1 MHVALAL
8 LLARCDGPHR
18 VDGRLSL
25 YAWAR
30 NTTAISRVA
39 EFGVWRGGNA
49 AKLLRILSPSRL
61 VLIDAWLGKGAFDPT
76 HNRYTPENE
85 GFVRDRF
92 KTEISAGRVTVRKGL
107 TNVAMM
113 QLARA
118 DEKFDLV
125 YIDASHAYG
134 ATRYELSM
142 ATYLVAPGG
151 LLCGHDFG
159 VTDIGLPGGVTDAV
173 MAFAF
178 EAGWS
183 LAAVSVLDAPQRSF
197 CLSRLSTEC
206 LATMDPNVQR
216 YYQKAGAREKQLQD
230 SPVGVMLGKR
240 GKHTNAGAVSE

>member
-1 MHVALAL
+1 MHAAALL

-18 VDGRLSL
+18 VDGRPSL

-30 NTTAISRVA
+30 NATTISRVA

-49 AKLLRILSPSRL
+49 AKLLRVLQPSRL
-61 VLIDAWLGKGAFDPT
+61 VLVDSWLGKGAFDPNK
-76 HNRYTPENE
+76 NRYTAENE
-85 GFVRDRF
+85 GFVRERF
-92 KTEISAGRVTVRKGL
+92 KSEISAGVVEVRKGL
-107 TNVAMM
+107 TNRELM
-113 QLARA
+113 QLAKA

-134 ATRYELSM
+134 STRYELSM
-142 ATYLVAPGG
+142 AAYLVAPGG

-197 CLSRLSTEC
+197 CLSRLTSEC
-206 LATMDPNVQR
+206 LATMDANVQR
-216 YYQKAGAREKQLQD
+216 YYRQAGAREKQLQD